1 MKNPISNN
9 FIHDEDDLLESIELE
24 KMDLKDLDYSESIE
38 INEGVVNKDKMFKK
52 DIKERL
58 EDHSLRVEFD
68 SPGELNSIEKRSD
81 TVKSEEQDKVEIEDP
96 DAFIISDAQKKIVN
110 SKVLYM
116 GHVKKIFNEVKKLTC
131 EAAGFLNSELWKE
144 FNTAYLKDD
153 YKKEAKELGKVPKSR
168 KATLLCD
175 DFKHDDFNS
184 PFELDNNRIIQ
195 HTLKNKNSIFSATNI
210 QNDGEM
216 DENNHLEEEINYD
229 EEIDNY
235 FECVGYDDNPAFKG
249 GSILKNNSYNEKMDY
264 EMKLV
269 SDADPEAE
277 IENFGEGDAEEF
289 DSTGLKKIDEY
300 IGKNKSTQNN
310 DRYGLD
316 DDNLR
321 NDEEVELVFSN
332 YNSNPRTSNKGK
344 NDKNKI
350 RIEAKKE
357 EKKLEDEKVE
367 DEKVEEEIVEDEVI
381 LDVPEDVTEAVTE
394 YVPE

>member
-9 FIHDEDDLLESIELE
+9 FIHDEDDLLQSIELE
-24 KMDLKDLDYSESIE
+24 NMDLNDIDYSESIE
-38 INEGVVNKDKMFKK
+38 IHEGTVNKDKAFKK

-68 SPGELNSIEKRSD
+68 SPGELNSIEKKSN
-81 TVKSEEQDKVEIEDP
+81 TVKSEELDKVEIEDP
-96 DAFIISDAQKKIVN
+96 YAFVISDAQKKIVN
-110 SKVLYM
+110 SRILYM
-116 GHVKKIFNEVKKLTC
+116 GHVKKIFSEVKKLTS
-131 EAAGFLNSELWKE
+131 EASGFLNSELWKE

-153 YKKEAKELGKVPKSR
+153 YKKESKELGKVPKSR
-168 KATLLCD
+168 KATLLSN

-195 HTLKNKNSIFSATNI
+195 HTLKTKNSIFSATNI
-210 QNDGEM
+210 QNDEEM
-216 DENNHLEEEINYD
+216 DENNHLEEEINFDD
-229 EEIDNY
+229 EEINNY

-249 GSILKNNSYNEKMDY
+249 GNILKNNSYNEKMDY

-277 IENFGEGDAEEF
+277 TENFGESDIEVF

-300 IGKNKSTQNN
+300 IGKNKSTVNN

-350 RIEAKKE
+350 RIEAKINEKKE
-357 EKKLEDEKVE
+357 EQKLEDEKV
-367 DEKVEEEIVEDEVI
+367 DDEVNLEVS
-381 LDVPEDVTEAVTE
+381 LDVPE
-394 YVPE
+394 